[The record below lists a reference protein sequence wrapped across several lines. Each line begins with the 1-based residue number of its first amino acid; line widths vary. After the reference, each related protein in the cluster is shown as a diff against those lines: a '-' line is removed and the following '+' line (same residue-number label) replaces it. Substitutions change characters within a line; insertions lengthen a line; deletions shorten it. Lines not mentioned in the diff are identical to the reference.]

1 VDPKLI
7 TPLLMAALVIW
18 GVYRRMRR
26 NIGRQSVQ
34 EGRMVFRIVLF
45 LLFSGFA
52 AFITYRNLEAL
63 GALAAGLAIG
73 AALSVVGLRH
83 TQFEI
88 TPQGRFY
95 TPHTYIGLI
104 VSALFIGRV
113 LYRIVVMYYLGQG
126 MQAGHAA
133 YPGYSGFPASP
144 GTAGSPNWAAIY
156 QHSPLTL
163 GIFGVLAAYYVI
175 YSAGVLLK
183 TRSLSAQPPT
193 QSAIERN

>member
-7 TPLLMAALVIW
+7 TPLLMAALVVW

-45 LLFSGFA
+45 VVIGGLVALS
-52 AFITYRNLEAL
+52 TYRNLDAL

-73 AALSVVGLRH
+73 GALSVVGLRH

-95 TPHTYIGLI
+95 TPHTYIGLL
-104 VSALFIGRV
+104 VSALFVGRV
-113 LYRIVVMYYLGQG
+113 LYRFVALYYLGHG
-126 MQAGHAA
+126 MHAGYGA
-133 YPGYSGFPASP
+133 YPGYSGLP
-144 GTAGSPNWAAIY
+144 GNPGAAASPNWAAMY
-156 QHSPLTL
+156 QRSPLTL

-183 TRSLSAQPPT
+183 TRSLSAQPPA